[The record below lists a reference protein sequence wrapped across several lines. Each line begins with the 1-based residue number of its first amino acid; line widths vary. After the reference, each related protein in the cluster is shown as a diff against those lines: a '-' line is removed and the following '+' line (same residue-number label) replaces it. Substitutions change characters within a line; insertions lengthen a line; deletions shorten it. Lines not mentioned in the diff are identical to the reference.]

1 MDTKALRQKIL
12 DLAIRGKLVPQ
23 DPNDEPASVLLER
36 IRAEKQQMVKDG
48 KLKAK
53 DIKNDTVIFKGDD
66 NLHYEQFADGTVK
79 CIEDEIPFDLPE
91 GWEWCRLQTLC
102 VKEIKRGKAPKYEE
116 KSNTLVFAQK
126 CNTKAGYIDIS
137 KAKFLDQS
145 TLKKYTDEDYLS
157 YNDIIINST
166 GTGTLGRI
174 GIYMES
180 DDAYGIKI
188 VPDSHITIVRTM
200 SSEMNSRYVYY
211 FLKYHQSYF
220 ENSGVGSTNQ
230 KELKPE
236 VISTFLV
243 AVPPI
248 EEQNNIVSKIDI
260 ANNYS
265 FDLDNKKEQLKELIS
280 AIKSKILDL
289 AIRGKLVPQNP
300 NDEPASV
307 LLERIRAEK
316 EELIKQGKIK
326 RDKKES
332 VIFKGDDNSY
342 YEKIGDEITCIDDE
356 IPFEI
361 PNTWEWLRLENCCS
375 KEIRRGKSPKYT
387 DASGTLVFAQ
397 KCNTK
402 YAGIDIG
409 LALYLDE
416 NTLSKYP
423 ADEYMQDGDV
433 VINSTG
439 TGTLGRVGLYQIADN
454 RSCLPIV
461 PDSHVT
467 VIRSFKNI
475 QSFYLYT
482 FLKANQ
488 SKLEKKGEGSTNQ
501 KELKP
506 VTLKELLVPMPPLT
520 EQKQISATIMRIFSI
535 INTIEKSLS

>member
-79 CIEDEIPFDLPE
+79 CIEDEIPFELPE

-116 KSNTLVFAQK
+116 KSDTLVFAQK

-188 VPDSHITIVRTM
+188 VPDSHITIVRAM

-289 AIRGKLVPQNP
+289 AIRGKLVPQDP

-342 YEKIGDEITCIDDE
+342 YEKMSTGEVKCIDDE
-356 IPFEI
+356 LPFVLPEG
-361 PNTWEWLRLENCCS
+361 WEWARL
-375 KEIRRGKSPKYT
+375 KSICEPISDGTHQTPKYT
-387 DASGTLVFAQ
+387 DEGYIFLSSKNVTSGYIDWQNVMYISESLHNKLYERIAPQKNDILLAKNGTTGVAALVDKDYIFDIYVTLALIRTIGYQVHPKYILCVFASNTTQYYFKKSLKGIGVPNLHLEQIRETLVPVPPKNEQVKIYEAV
-397 KCNTK
+397 
-402 YAGIDIG
+402 
-409 LALYLDE
+409 E
-416 NTLSKYP
+416 NL
-423 ADEYMQDGDV
+423 
-433 VINSTG
+433 
-439 TGTLGRVGLYQIADN
+439 N
-454 RSCLPIV
+454 R
-461 PDSHVT
+461 
-467 VIRSFKNI
+467 F
-475 QSFYLYT
+475 
-482 FLKANQ
+482 
-488 SKLEKKGEGSTNQ
+488 
-501 KELKP
+501 
-506 VTLKELLVPMPPLT
+506 
-520 EQKQISATIMRIFSI
+520 
-535 INTIEKSLS
+535 IEMVEASLN